1 MFKSNMTS
9 GRDICHPP
17 QKDEDF
23 LKEMKITPYVPEFK
37 MLDDDEEEYED
48 GYDEEEYEEFD
59 DEEFDDED
67 FD

>member
-37 MLDDDEEEYED
+37 MLDDDAEYED

-67 FD
+67 FY